1 LCYAPP
7 GSAPFSHT
15 PIIAN
20 SDRDLFMQRIKARMF
35 GATEYLVAPVNEK
48 QLLALLKK
56 YLNFSSIIEYSTIL

>member
-1 LCYAPP
+1 MLRRVVSPLL
-7 GSAPFSHT
+7 H
-15 PIIAN
+15 AN
-20 SDRDLFMQRIKARMF
+20 YCQWRDLFMQRIKARMF